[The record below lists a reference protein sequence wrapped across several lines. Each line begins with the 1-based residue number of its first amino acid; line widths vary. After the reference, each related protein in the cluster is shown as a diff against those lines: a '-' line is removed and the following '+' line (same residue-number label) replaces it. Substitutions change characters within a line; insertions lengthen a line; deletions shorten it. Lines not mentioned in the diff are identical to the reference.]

1 MSTTL
6 RHDGLPVGVGR
17 FELLRLFEQ
26 VARPGFGLSSTA
38 VALVRHYVLKT
49 MDGDYLAGRICA
61 VWSQACRFAEALGLT
76 PRSINSA
83 ERELERA
90 GFIVR
95 NAGINGERAGDRQDG
110 AIVWA
115 AGINL
120 APLVNRFAEL
130 QAKAAAIELQ
140 ARAIQQCRA
149 EIRQL
154 GQRIREAGDEALRER
169 AETILPDGR
178 TARITNIDRLFA
190 IREALSAMLAVIESA
205 PDLEPEAN
213 VRALKTSDAPE
224 ENCAP
229 NIQDKKS
236 SGRRTAPTLDPLDR
250 IRPATAIAVA
260 TEGYSG
266 LVEALGGPS
275 WPNLVE
281 ASWRSCGRLGISQS
295 TWGRACQQFGRERA
309 ALSVLLID
317 RNAELPADHRYR
329 VLSPGRCLAG
339 MMRRAGNYGVNL
351 LGLFRATER
360 EVRHL
365 PPPEATS
372 RLQMSEA
379 QAGPMAHLTM
389 RLMAS
394 LERQVSEKDG
404 HGHRCERTSQLPPS
418 KQSHSHI
425 SICELVKR
433 LP

>member
-6 RHDGLPVGVGR
+6 AHRGLPAGVGR
-17 FELLRLFEQ
+17 FDLLRLFEQ

-49 MDGDYLAGRICA
+49 MDGDYVSGRICA
-61 VWSQACRFAEALGLT
+61 VWTQARRFAEQLGLT

-83 ERELERA
+83 ERELEQA

-110 AIVWA
+110 VVVWA

-120 APLVNRFAEL
+120 APLVERFSEM
-130 QAKAAAIELQ
+130 QAKAEALELQ

-154 GQRIREAGDEALRER
+154 GQRIREAGDEGLRER

-178 TARITNIDRLFA
+178 TARITSIDRLIA
-190 IREALSAMLAVIESA
+190 IREALSAMLAAIEDHPESG
-205 PDLEPEAN
+205 PEPEP
-213 VRALKTSDAPE
+213 RALKTSDAPE

-229 NIQDKKS
+229 NIQDKNS
-236 SGRRTAPTLDPLDR
+236 SRRRTARSGDPLER
-250 IRPATAIAVA
+250 IRPATALVVA
-260 TEGYSG
+260 TESYRGI
-266 LVEALGGPS
+266 VEALGGPT

-281 ASWRSCGRLGISQS
+281 ASWRSCGRLGIAQS

-317 RNAELPADHRYR
+317 RNTELPPGHRYR
-329 VLSPGRCLAG
+329 VGSPARCLAG
-339 MMRRAGNYGVNL
+339 MVRRAGSAGVNL
-351 LGLFRATER
+351 AGLFRATER
-360 EVRHL
+360 NVQEA
-365 PPPEATS
+365 PQQNPAPEQAV
-372 RLQMSEA
+372 EP
-379 QAGPMAHLTM
+379 QAGPLAHLTA

-394 LERQVSEKDG
+394 MERRVSPDG
-404 HGHRCERTSQLPPS
+404 
-418 KQSHSHI
+418 
-425 SICELVKR
+425 
-433 LP
+433 

>member
-49 MDGDYLAGRICA
+49 MDGDYLSGRICA
-61 VWSQACRFAEALGLT
+61 VWTQACRFAEALGLT

-83 ERELERA
+83 ERELEQA
-90 GFIVR
+90 GFIIR

-120 APLVNRFAEL
+120 APLVERFAEMR
-130 QAKAAAIELQ
+130 AKAAALELQ

-169 AETILPDGR
+169 ADTILPDGR
-178 TARITNIDRLFA
+178 TARITSIDRLIA
-190 IREALSAMLAVIESA
+190 IREALSAMLAAIESA
-205 PDLEPEAN
+205 PDPDPG
-213 VRALKTSDAPE
+213 ALKTSDAPE

-236 SGRRTAPTLDPLDR
+236 SRRRTVLACDPLER
-250 IRPATAIAVA
+250 IRPEAALVVA
-260 TEGYSG
+260 TEGYRG
-266 LVEALGGPS
+266 LVDALGGAT

-281 ASWRSCGRLGISQS
+281 ASWRSCGRLGIAQS

-317 RNAELPADHRYR
+317 RNAELPIGHRYR
-329 VLSPGRCLAG
+329 ALSAARCLAG
-339 MMRRAGNYGVNL
+339 MVRRASAAGVNL
-351 LGLFRATER
+351 TGLFRATER
-360 EVRHL
+360 QAQQAPPPSTTSL
-365 PPPEATS
+365 PPMPDG
-372 RLQMSEA
+372 RP
-379 QAGPMAHLTM
+379 GPMEHLTT
-389 RLMAS
+389 RLMTG
-394 LERQVSEKDG
+394 LERRVSDDDN
-404 HGHRCERTSQLPPS
+404 QAPPGGLADLGS
-418 KQSHSHI
+418 KQSHDHNSTRPH
-425 SICELVKR
+425 VHM
-433 LP
+433 

>member
-6 RHDGLPVGVGR
+6 SHRGLPPGVGR

-49 MDGDYLAGRICA
+49 MDGDYMSGRICA
-61 VWSQACRFAEALGLT
+61 VWTQACRFAEALGLT

-95 NAGINGERAGDRQDG
+95 NAGINGERAGDRQAG
-110 AIVWA
+110 VVVWA

-120 APLVNRFAEL
+120 APLVERFTEM
-130 QAKAAAIELQ
+130 QAKAEALALQ

-154 GQRIREAGDEALRER
+154 GQRIREAGDEDLRER

-178 TARITNIDRLFA
+178 TARITSIDRLIA
-190 IREALSAMLAVIESA
+190 IREALSAMLAAIESA
-205 PDLEPEAN
+205 PDPEP
-213 VRALKTSDAPE
+213 RALKTSDAPE
-224 ENCAP
+224 ENCARS
-229 NIQDKKS
+229 IQDKNS
-236 SGRRTAPTLDPLDR
+236 SRRRTTRLSDPLER
-250 IRPATAIAVA
+250 IRPATALVVA
-260 TEGYSG
+260 TESYRGI
-266 LVEALGGPS
+266 VEALGGPT

-281 ASWRSCGRLGISQS
+281 ASWRSCGRLGIAQS

-317 RNAELPADHRYR
+317 RNAELPMGHRYR
-329 VLSPGRCLAG
+329 VGSPARCLAG
-339 MMRRAGNYGVNL
+339 MVRRAGSSGVNL
-351 LGLFRATER
+351 AGLFRATER
-360 EVRHL
+360 NVQEAPL
-365 PPPEATS
+365 QAPAPEQLIEPQS
-372 RLQMSEA
+372 
-379 QAGPMAHLTM
+379 GPLAHLTA

-394 LERQVSEKDG
+394 MERRVSPDG
-404 HGHRCERTSQLPPS
+404 
-418 KQSHSHI
+418 
-425 SICELVKR
+425 
-433 LP
+433 